1 MNAKVFAL
9 AALVAASLT
18 GCAST
23 SESETDAAAAAAAS
37 TSGPDAAASA
47 SMSPAHPAHP
57 AHPVDPGQPF
67 SDMDTNKDG
76 MLSKDELA
84 GNEMLTQHFVQA
96 DTDGNGSLSQA
107 EVDSHRAAMAGKP
120 D

>member
-47 SMSPAHPAHP
+47 SMSP